1 MLSNDYFYF
10 SLIRKY
16 ISIFGSCF
24 NDMIIQRTNHQ
35 TGVITQIINVP
46 ISYAEHE
53 KMLTRVLAD
62 PSIDRK
68 DAVLLPRMS
77 FFMDGFT
84 YDGSRKITSTQ
95 KFVML
100 QSTDQTSFQYAEVPW
115 DFHFSLWIY
124 VKNNEDATK
133 ILEQIVPF
141 FSPSYTVRASL
152 IPNRLPID
160 IPITL
165 KDISHVDSQDENFK
179 DRDILIW
186 ELHFTLKGAFYCPIH
201 QAPLIEVTNI
211 SFYDGEGP
219 DYPVVNNHA
228 YGISDNLYNIA
239 DTGPITFDTTIST
252 GG

>member
-1 MLSNDYFYF
+1 M
-10 SLIRKY
+10 
-16 ISIFGSCF
+16 
-24 NDMIIQRTNHQ
+24 
-35 TGVITQIINVP
+35 ITQIINVP

-100 QSTDQTSFQYAEVPW
+100 QSTNQTSFQYAEVPW

-141 FSPSYTVRASL
+141 FLTL
-152 IPNRLPID
+152 IHSACGLN
-160 IPITL
+160 T
-165 KDISHVDSQDENFK
+165 Q
-179 DRDILIW
+179 
-186 ELHFTLKGAFYCPIH
+186 
-201 QAPLIEVTNI
+201 
-211 SFYDGEGP
+211 
-219 DYPVVNNHA
+219 
-228 YGISDNLYNIA
+228 
-239 DTGPITFDTTIST
+239 
-252 GG
+252 